1 MSSKTN
7 IRVINEQPA
16 RERLR
21 AIFANRWQQAKNNE
35 LQIVMLHKQKKM
47 KYIVFGKPSIAP
59 QLINGVLIDFPFSIT
74 QDGIGYEKDKQSN
87 YNFRIGLSAYLLL
100 DWGENIQNLNEDKV
114 FKMAYPFAESI
125 ILEKINDGTLKD
137 YDEKVIT
144 TEDNHVQYPY
154 DLDKVSKIE
163 NNKIEIESPK
173 NTIGEIIETNQLAD
187 EIVQLRDNINTL
199 FHDKYKETL
208 LFLNEERG
216 ILNFFRKV
224 QTEEE
229 FTHRLASLGE
239 LIKNMNSKKLL
250 NLVDQEENNG
260 SISLLE
266 IFIKQLGFKNFEVI
280 NIFRKI
286 NRIRQGFPIHT
297 DKAGIIS
304 SLKYFDLNYPIE
316 NYKTAWN
323 TILISYRNGLKE
335 LKEIISKDNAAKY

>member
-1 MSSKTN
+1 
-7 IRVINEQPA
+7 
-16 RERLR
+16 
-21 AIFANRWQQAKNNE
+21 
-35 LQIVMLHKQKKM
+35 M
-47 KYIVFGKPSIAP
+47 KYIVFRKPSIAP
-59 QLINGVLIDFPFSIT
+59 QLINGVLIDFPFSII
-74 QDGIGYEKDKQSN
+74 QEGIGYEKDKQSN
-87 YNFRIGLSAYLLL
+87 YNFRIGLSDYLLH

-125 ILEKINDGTLKD
+125 ILEKINDGTLKN

-144 TEDNHVQYPY
+144 TEDNHAQYPY
-154 DLDKVSKIE
+154 NLDKVSKIE

-199 FHDKYKETL
+199 FYDKYKEIL

-239 LIKNMNSKKLL
+239 LIKNMNSKKLI
-250 NLVDQEENNG
+250 NLIDQEENNG

-297 DKAGIIS
+297 DKAVIIS

-316 NYKTAWN
+316 NYKIAWN

>member
-1 MSSKTN
+1 
-7 IRVINEQPA
+7 
-16 RERLR
+16 
-21 AIFANRWQQAKNNE
+21 
-35 LQIVMLHKQKKM
+35 M
-47 KYIVFGKPSIAP
+47 KYIIFGKPSIAP
-59 QLINGVLIDFPFSIT
+59 QLIKGILIDFPFRLI
-74 QDGIGYEKDKQSN
+74 QKEKGYQKDLQTN
-87 YNFRIGLSAYLLL
+87 HEFRIGLSKYLLL
-100 DWGENIQNLNEDKV
+100 GWGENIQNLSEDKI

-125 ILEKINDGTLKD
+125 ILEKINDGTLKEF
-137 YDEKVIT
+137 DERIIT
-144 TEDNHVQYPY
+144 TEDNHKQNPF
-154 DLDKVSKIE
+154 DLEKVGKIE
-163 NNKIEIESPK
+163 NHKIEIETSQ
-173 NTIGEIIETNQLAD
+173 NSIGEIIETNQLAD

-199 FHDKYKETL
+199 FHDKYKESL

-250 NLVDQEENNG
+250 SIVEQDENNG

-266 IFIKQLGFKNFEVI
+266 MLINQLGNKNFEVI

-304 SLKYFDLNYPIE
+304 SLKYFGLNYPIE
-316 NYKTAWN
+316 NYTTAWE
-323 TILISYRNGLKE
+323 TILINYRNGLRE
-335 LKEIISKDNAAKY
+335 LKEIISKDNAA